1 MYFRPLPILTLFT
14 IPLLVV
20 LLLLGNWQWGRYQY
34 KLQIEN
40 SAPAA
45 FQNLEMASIAVRDFQ
60 KYHLD
65 ATIISP
71 TIAIRTSENG
81 KYGARFFAI
90 AQTKIGKVFY
100 EYGFITQEDLKI
112 NSNPIFS
119 KQIKTD
125 VVTRLSIKKPNRF
138 INDNIPAKSLFY
150 WVELNAMAQNLG
162 IEIDHKDFYFTPII
176 MDALSSGKTIPN
188 PYADEKGATYVE
200 PGRHLGYAL
209 TWWGLG
215 ISLIA
220 VYVALHF
227 KQNRIGIKR
236 S

>member
-1 MYFRPLPILTLFT
+1 MYFRPLPILTIFT
-14 IPLLVV
+14 IPLLVI
-20 LLLLGNWQWGRYQY
+20 LLLLGNWQWGRYKY
-34 KLQIEN
+34 KLKAET
-40 SAPAA
+40 APPAA
-45 FQNLEMASIAVRDFQ
+45 FQKLEMAKIAVRDFQ

-65 ATIISP
+65 AQIISQP
-71 TIAIRTSENG
+71 IAIKTSENG

-90 AQTKIGKVFY
+90 AQTTIGKAFF
-100 EYGFITQEDLKI
+100 EYGFISDEILK
-112 NSNPIFS
+112 NNPNPIFP

-125 VVTRLSIKKPNRF
+125 VVTRISIKKPNRF
-138 INDNIPAKSLFY
+138 INDNIPATSLFY
-150 WVELNAMAQNLG
+150 WVELKAMAQSLG
-162 IEIDHKDFYFTPII
+162 IEIDYIDFYFTPIN
-176 MDALSSGKTIPN
+176 MDALSSGKTVPN

-227 KQNRIGIKR
+227 TQNRFGKK
-236 S
+236 